1 MTLPPG
7 QHLIDGFPRF
17 GGHLSRPAPAVP
29 VDPRHRDPRGGH
41 RSVRRATHH
50 AGDAS
55 PARAHCRLSLRGWL
69 VRHEPSLGGGLV
81 ATVYRTLI
89 EPALPPETSVTHVVF
104 RGLEGWRSIVS
115 IGDALADDVL
125 IAERL
130 DGRPLDSDH
139 GAPARLVSPKQYGYV
154 STKHLSASR
163 STPGAKGHPPVPAQ
177 PAAAAAA
184 QRPSE
189 GEALGRG
196 ASSLPPPMVG
206 ATRLPSHHRR
216 RRASQRPGR
225 PDGSQPAAATVTG
238 S

>member
-1 MTLPPG
+1 VTLPPG

-55 PARAHCRLSLRGWL
+55 PERAHCRLSLRGWL

-104 RGLEGWRSIVS
+104 RGLDGWRSIVS

-154 STKHLSASR
+154 STKHVCRIEVHTGSQRAPTGPCSANCRCGCSAPIRRRGFGKRSVIATSPPWSVPRVYRATIAVGVHLSAR
-163 STPGAKGHPPVPAQ
+163 GGRTARNRPQ
-177 PAAAAAA
+177 P
-184 QRPSE
+184 R
-189 GEALGRG
+189 
-196 ASSLPPPMVG
+196 
-206 ATRLPSHHRR
+206 
-216 RRASQRPGR
+216 
-225 PDGSQPAAATVTG
+225 
-238 S
+238 

>member
-55 PARAHCRLSLRGWL
+55 PERAHCRLSLRGWL

-104 RGLEGWRSIVS
+104 RGLDGWRSIVS
-115 IGDALADDVL
+115 IGDAMADDVL

-154 STKHLSASR
+154 STKHLCRIEVHTGSQRAPTGPCSA
-163 STPGAKGHPPVPAQ
+163 AHPKA
-177 PAAAAAA
+177 
-184 QRPSE
+184 RLWE
-189 GEALGRG
+189 EERHRYL
-196 ASSLPPPMVG
+196 PPMVG